1 MRGSFELRAQSGSRL
16 ILFLLA
22 TLAAATS
29 SGAADVVAPDTS
41 FRFGR
46 VLTGVVLEHDFILTN
61 EGTAP
66 LRVSRVQL
74 TAPLVVARMP
84 KSIAPGATAQIR
96 VRMDTSGMRGRFG
109 GDVEVVLNDA
119 ASTVSFRVEG
129 EIVPLVEISPAPA
142 FFIAARRGE
151 SREAAL
157 DIVNHEPEPLRID
170 DVSHPQDRF
179 TTTLETVEAG
189 RRYRLTLRL
198 KPDGPGGRHSESIIL
213 RTSSRSAPTVTVA
226 ANTYLRERVYTF
238 PDEVD
243 FGTLSLSSLER
254 DPGLLQGVAQTL
266 MIYQFGGT
274 GFSVRAGTTLAQV
287 AIRSERGPQG
297 DRYQSTV
304 TLVPG
309 QVRTGE
315 IRGTILIETNDAQ
328 FPQLIVPVSGT
339 ILP

>member
-1 MRGSFELRAQSGSRL
+1 MRRPFEPRAQSGSRL
-16 ILFLLA
+16 ALFLLA
-22 TLAAATS
+22 TLAAATPS
-29 SGAADVVAPDTS
+29 DGAGAAGSDTS

-46 VLTGVVLEHDFILTN
+46 VLSGVLLEHDFTLTN
-61 EGTAP
+61 EGRSP

-84 KSIAPGATAQIR
+84 KSIAPGAAAQIT
-96 VRMDTSGMRGRFG
+96 VRMDTSGMRGRFS
-109 GDVEVVLNDA
+109 GDVGVVLNDA

-129 EIVPLVEISPAPA
+129 EIIPLVEISPAPA
-142 FFIAARRGE
+142 FFVAARRGE

-157 DIVNHEPEPLRID
+157 DILNHEPEPLRID

-179 TTTLETVEAG
+179 TTKLETVEAG
-189 RRYRLTLRL
+189 RRYRLTLSL
-198 KPDGPGGRHSESIIL
+198 NPDGPGGRHSEPIVL
-213 RTSSRSAPTVTVA
+213 RTSSRSAPTITVA

-254 DPGLLQGVAQTL
+254 DPELLQGVAQPL

-274 GFSVRAGTTLAQV
+274 DFSVRAGTTLAQV

-309 QVRTGE
+309 QLKPGE
-315 IRGTILIETNDAQ
+315 LRGTILIETSDA
-328 FPQLIVPVSGT
+328 
-339 ILP
+339 